1 MMTMLGILWFALIFV
16 LIIGYFALDGFD
28 LGAGVL
34 YPFLGKN
41 ERSKAIIMRSIGPV
55 WDGNEVWLLTAGG
68 ALFAAFAPAYATS
81 FSGFYLAIML
91 VLMGLIVRCVAI
103 AYGGHGS
110 SGKLV
115 DGAFFVG
122 SLLPALL
129 FGVAVGNVIAGVPL
143 APNGDYIGT
152 FFDLLTPFALV
163 CGVLGLVHMMLQ
175 GACWIAAKAP
185 EGDELQVKAAGLR
198 KPLAIACLVVF
209 VLATVLFKV
218 TVVPV
223 SSVGMDMN
231 VPAIVAAV
239 LYLASLVYIGFA
251 SGAKDILLPVVAG
264 IGCAALVIVWAAT
277 SFPYFIPASNDAAL
291 SITIANAA
299 GSDLT
304 LMVMTIIAV
313 IGVPL
318 VLFYHVLVY
327 RAFRGRISD
336 EDLHGGY

>member
-1 MMTMLGILWFALIFV
+1 MTTLGIIWFILIFV

-34 YPFLGKN
+34 YPILGKT
-41 ERSKAIIMRSIGPV
+41 ERSKKIIMRAIGPV

-103 AYGGHGS
+103 GYGGHGNG
-110 SGKLV
+110 GKLV
-115 DGAFFVG
+115 DGAFFAG

-129 FGVAVGNVIAGVPL
+129 FGVAVGDVIAGIPL
-143 APNGDYIGT
+143 AQNGDYTGT
-152 FFDLLTPFALV
+152 FFDLLTPFALC
-163 CGVLGLVHMMLQ
+163 CGVLGLLHMTLQ
-175 GACWIAAKAP
+175 GACWLAAKAP

-198 KPLAIACLVVF
+198 KPLALASLVVF
-209 VLATVLFKV
+209 LLATVLFKM

-231 VPAIVAAV
+231 IVAIVAAV
-239 LYLASLVYIGFA
+239 LYLGSLLYIAFA
-251 SGAKDILLPVVAG
+251 SGVKDFILPVIAG
-264 IGCAALVIVWAAT
+264 VGCAALVIVWAGTA
-277 SFPYFIPASNDAAL
+277 FPYFIPASNDPLL
-291 SITIANAA
+291 SITIASAA
-299 GSDLT
+299 GSELT
-304 LMVMTIIAV
+304 LMTMAIIAAV
-313 IGVPL
+313 GVPL

-327 RAFRGRISD
+327 RAFRGRVTD
-336 EDLHGGY
+336 EDLTEGY